1 MPVHE
6 VITVSPA
13 LPTRETQ
20 LYLVHVW
27 RQRERFRASVRRVDC
42 EESQLFTNPAQLARY
57 LSTVSADAAPAG
69 SRRLSLAPP

>member
-6 VITVSPA
+6 AITVSPA

-20 LYLVHVW
+20 LFLVHVW

-42 EESQLFTNPAQLARY
+42 EQSQLFTTPAQLARY
-57 LSTVSADAAPAG
+57 LATVCDDTAAAG
-69 SRRLSLAPP
+69 RQNESLNSR